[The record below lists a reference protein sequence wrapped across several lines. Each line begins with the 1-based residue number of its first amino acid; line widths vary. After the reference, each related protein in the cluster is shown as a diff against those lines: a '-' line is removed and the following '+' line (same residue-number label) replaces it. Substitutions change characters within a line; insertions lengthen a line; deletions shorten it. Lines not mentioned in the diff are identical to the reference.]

1 MHDLNGEVRAAE
13 RVDIVE
19 DVFRRIPWKIAA
31 LGTAL
36 LLCLGGAFWAFTA
49 IRGASNR
56 FNEATT
62 QVAREGQFEVHTI
75 PLDRAVPAG
84 FESVTSPA
92 QFTDAALFNGKF
104 YLCGPGGLSAFDFN
118 GKPAGQFNVGIDLP
132 PAPLVR
138 MAVGVGGSGIGPQL
152 WIATHGAGLLVF
164 DGRSF
169 QQIQPKVAAV
179 RSLTSVLPLSSGRI
193 LLGSEKNGVLVW
205 DGHAL
210 ALLHP
215 SLANVHVTAL
225 AGTEANLWVG
235 TLDQGVLHWQAGQM
249 ERISEPEGLPDAR
262 VLSLLADGTQAYA
275 GTALGVAEFQNGK
288 LTRKLGPGVFAQSL
302 LLTGDTLSVGTLE
315 EGVIEVPL
323 KAHQPRLR
331 PIANGAGAGS
341 VQRLLMLD
349 GRLAVLAENGLYQKG
364 RPVLETTGARLTDR
378 NISALSVDRAGKLW
392 VGYFDRGLD
401 VLDADLQHFHH
412 FEDEHVF
419 CVNRIAQEPNSGL
432 TAVATANGLAMF
444 QFGKVLEVLTKAQGL
459 IANNVTDVLLRPDGR
474 YLNVTVATPAG
485 LTMLEASGSS
495 SLYAFHGLVNNHVY
509 ALAAM
514 HTKLAVGTLGG
525 LSLLDAGVVKANYTT
540 ANSGLKQNWITAIQP
555 VGDEWFIGT
564 YGAGVVKLDA
574 AGRWTPFPDLRGQLE
589 INPNAMVATE
599 RAVYA
604 GTLGQGL
611 AVFSRKLQRWNFIT
625 AGLPS
630 ENVTALTVADGYL
643 YIGTGNGLVRVP
655 EQRVSIE

>member
-1 MHDLNGEVRAAE
+1 MEN
-13 RVDIVE
+13 
-19 DVFRRIPWKIAA
+19 VFRRIPWKIAA

-49 IRGASNR
+49 IHGASHR
-56 FNEATT
+56 FNEAIT
-62 QVAREGQFEVHTI
+62 QVARQGQFEVRTI
-75 PLDRAVPAG
+75 HLDRAIPAG

-118 GKPAGQFNVGIDLP
+118 GKPAGQYNVGIDLP

-138 MAVGVGGSGIGPQL
+138 MAVGVGGSGTGPQL

-164 DGRSF
+164 DGHSF
-169 QQIQPKVAAV
+169 QQIQPKAVAV

-193 LLGSEKNGVLVW
+193 LIGSEKNGVLLW

-215 SLANVHVTAL
+215 SLANFYVTAL
-225 AGTEANLWVG
+225 AGTEADLWVG

-262 VLSLLADGTQAYA
+262 VLSLLADGTQVYA

-288 LTRKLGPGVFAQSL
+288 LTRKLAPGVFAQSL
-302 LLTGDTLSVGTLE
+302 LLESDTLSVGTLE

-323 KAHQPRLR
+323 KTHQPRLR
-331 PIANGAGAGS
+331 PMANTAGAGS
-341 VQRLLMLD
+341 VQRLLKLD

-364 RPVLETTGARLTDR
+364 RAVLEIPGARLTDR

-419 CVNRIAQEPNSGL
+419 CVNRIVQEPNSGL

-459 IANNVTDVLLRPDGR
+459 IANNVTDVLLRPAGR

-589 INPNAMVATE
+589 INPNAMVATD

-643 YIGTGNGLVRVP
+643 YIGTGTGLVRVP